1 MKGKVLI
8 TAFVHPSLAPALTAM
23 GYELVV
29 NEKINRDELM
39 ATIREYTGIIIT
51 TRLIIDKAVLDQA
64 IQLKWL
70 GRLGSGMEIVDTA
83 CATQKNIQCFSSPE
97 GNCDAVAEWC
107 LGTLISL
114 RRNILLAA
122 QEVKQ
127 AEWIRENNR
136 GWELKGK
143 TVGIIGYGNTGQAFA
158 SFLAPFGVKVLAH
171 DKYKQGFGS
180 GHVVESSLE
189 EILEK
194 ADVVSFHLPLSEETQ
209 HYANEDFLKKLQRK
223 PYLLNS
229 SRGSVLDTG
238 ALQRAL
244 DAGWIAGAGL
254 DVLENEQLAT
264 YLAHEKQQLHDLT
277 HRSNVIIT
285 PHIAGYSHEALFKMA
300 DIIVHKLKAA
310 GY

>member
-23 GYELVV
+23 GYEVGI
-29 NEKINRDELM
+29 NEKINRDELL
-39 ATIREYTGIIIT
+39 ATIGDYTGIIIT
-51 TRLIIDKAVLDQA
+51 TRLTIDKEVFDQA
-64 IQLKWL
+64 KQMKWL

-83 CATQKNIQCFSSPE
+83 YASQKNIQCFSSPE

-114 RRNILLAA
+114 QRNILLASQA
-122 QEVKQ
+122 VKQ
-127 AEWIRENNR
+127 TAWIREANR

-158 SFLAPFGVKVLAH
+158 NLLAPFGVKVLAH
-171 DKYKQGFGS
+171 DKYKKGFAA
-180 GHVVESSLE
+180 GHVFESSLE
-189 EILEK
+189 EILKE
-194 ADVVSFHLPLSEETQ
+194 ANVVSFHLPLSIETH
-209 HYANEDFLKKLQRK
+209 HYANDHFFSKMEQK

-229 SRGSVLDTG
+229 SRGSVVDTA
-238 ALQRAL
+238 ALQSAL
-244 DAGWIAGAGL
+244 DKGCIAAAGL

-264 YLAHEKQQLHDLT
+264 YSAQEKQQLQDLT
-277 HRSNVIIT
+277 HRINVIIT

-300 DIIVHKLKAA
+300 DVIVHKLQAA
-310 GY
+310 GF